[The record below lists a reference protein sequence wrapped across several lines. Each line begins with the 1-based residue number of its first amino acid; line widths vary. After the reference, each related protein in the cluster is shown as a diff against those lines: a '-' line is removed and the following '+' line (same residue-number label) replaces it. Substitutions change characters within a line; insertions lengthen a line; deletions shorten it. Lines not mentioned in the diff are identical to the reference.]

1 MKHIFQY
8 NFLFF
13 HYYQGD
19 STGRRAAEVI
29 DELTDFGALRNI
41 TGDTESPPQVRD
53 HFKTS
58 YKRHSHHRKR
68 RQRKSSFLRS
78 TK

>member
-53 HFKTS
+53 HF
-58 YKRHSHHRKR
+58 
-68 RQRKSSFLRS
+68 
-78 TK
+78 